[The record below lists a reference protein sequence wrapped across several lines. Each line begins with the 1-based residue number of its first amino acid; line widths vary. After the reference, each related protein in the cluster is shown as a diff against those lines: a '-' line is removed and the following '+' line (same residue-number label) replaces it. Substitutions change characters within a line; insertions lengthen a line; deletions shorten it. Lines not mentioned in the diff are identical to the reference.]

1 MSAEG
6 NPGINQLARTLAG
19 RMREHQNQVETD
31 LASDFGVIN
40 GNMSL
45 STNRFPTPFPP
56 GSYYVC
62 RYAAGM
68 RLVTTDR
75 AAVNLPGL
83 QPGDHVLVVWVA
95 NDPVVV
101 DVITR

>member
-6 NPGINQLARTLAG
+6 NPGISQLARTLAG
-19 RMREHQNQVETD
+19 RMKEHQKQVETD

-45 STNRFPTPFPP
+45 TTNRFPVPFPP

-68 RLVTTDR
+68 RLVTSDKAT
-75 AAVNLPGL
+75 VNLPGL
-83 QPGDHVLVVWVA
+83 KPGDHVLVVWVSD
-95 NDPVVV
+95 DPVVV

>member
-1 MSAEG
+1 MATCHCLQIG
-6 NPGINQLARTLAG
+6 FPL
-19 RMREHQNQVETD
+19 
-31 LASDFGVIN
+31 
-40 GNMSL
+40 
-45 STNRFPTPFPP
+45 RFRPDHIMCADMQQEC
-56 GSYYVC
+56 GW
-62 RYAAGM
+62 A
-68 RLVTTDR
+68 TTDR